1 MTTCHNTLK
10 QCIKCEESLPLESF
24 VKDKRNKD
32 GRGARCRSCTYA
44 SKQYNPERQRRYKL
58 KHFYGITPDEY
69 SRLLDEQGG
78 VCQICKCPPE
88 ENGAKNLQALR
99 VDHCH
104 ETGKIRGLLCHNCNV
119 AIGHLGDNLS
129 TMQNA
134 ISYLAKYA

>member
-1 MTTCHNTLK
+1 
-10 QCIKCEESLPLESF
+10 
-24 VKDKRNKD
+24 
-32 GRGARCRSCTYA
+32 
-44 SKQYNPERQRRYKL
+44 
-58 KHFYGITPDEY
+58 
-69 SRLLDEQGG
+69 
-78 VCQICKCPPE
+78 
-88 ENGAKNLQALR
+88 LQALR